1 MPVGLGRRF
10 LPHRRR
16 DDQSDVAAEQPVSH
30 QPEPQPDPT
39 VVPAPIPEPEPADE
53 PDPSLPDQPPEEPEP
68 TQPRIA
74 VVPAA
79 APDQSALVPR
89 GDVGTPEPQ
98 VVSLA
103 ARATSPREWN
113 LWELERLARATAGGD
128 VARDEE
134 RGYLLMYLRDFANAD
149 GVLPADFDGVV
160 RESFGDVL
168 DAVHS

>member
-16 DDQSDVAAEQPVSH
+16 DDQSEVAAEQPVSH

-53 PDPSLPDQPPEEPEP
+53 PDLSLPDQPPAEPEP

-79 APDQSALVPR
+79 APDQSALAPR
-89 GDVGTPEPQ
+89 GDVVPPEPH

-103 ARATSPREWN
+103 ARATSPRDNSRARGGHFSSWAT
-113 LWELERLARATAGGD
+113 ARARRRA
-128 VARDEE
+128 
-134 RGYLLMYLRDFANAD
+134 
-149 GVLPADFDGVV
+149 
-160 RESFGDVL
+160 SFGSSPSV
-168 DAVHS
+168 SPRRSS

>member
-1 MPVGLGRRF
+1 MPAGLGRRF

-16 DDQSDVAAEQPVSH
+16 DDQSEVAAEQPVSH

-53 PDPSLPDQPPEEPEP
+53 PDLSLPDQPPAEPEP

-79 APDQSALVPR
+79 APGAPAPR
-89 GDVGTPEPQ
+89 GDVVPPEPH

-113 LWELERLARATAGGD
+113 LWDLERLARATAGRD